1 MKREYTDAEL
11 LADIEAVLSGP
22 DPAEIERD
30 AYFNDPANA
39 KEIAEQQAQMDLI
52 IALYNARK
60 DANLTQKELADRC
73 ELSKGFISQLESN
86 QTSPSLSTLED
97 ILTTLGSSFHE
108 FFSDEQGDDP
118 VCRKED
124 VFVKEDDGVT
134 IHWLIPNAQKKD
146 IEPILVT
153 IQPGAETETDLP
165 HMGEE
170 FGYVL
175 SGAVTLELGGKSYRV
190 RKGDSFSFKP
200 SQQHHLKNTGKT
212 PATVIWVC
220 TPPNF

>member
-1 MKREYTDAEL
+1 MGINIGGKLRSL
-11 LADIEAVLSGP
+11 
-22 DPAEIERD
+22 RQK
-30 AYFNDPANA
+30 N
-39 KEIAEQQAQMDLI
+39 
-52 IALYNARK
+52 
-60 DANLTQKELADRC
+60 NLTQKELADRC

-124 VFVKEDDGVT
+124 VFIKEDDGVT

-153 IQPGAETETDLP
+153 LQPGAKTETDLP

-175 SGAVTLELGGKSYRV
+175 QGSICIHLGNKTYRAKKGESFYFTPDKKHYLTSRHGASL
-190 RKGDSFSFKP
+190 
-200 SQQHHLKNTGKT
+200 
-212 PATVIWVC
+212 IWVS
-220 TPPNF
+220 TPPSF

>member
-1 MKREYTDAEL
+1 MGINIGGKLRSL
-11 LADIEAVLSGP
+11 
-22 DPAEIERD
+22 RQK
-30 AYFNDPANA
+30 N
-39 KEIAEQQAQMDLI
+39 
-52 IALYNARK
+52 
-60 DANLTQKELADRC
+60 NLTQKELADRC

-175 SGAVTLELGGKSYRV
+175 SGAVTLELGLRRIATLSQ
-190 RKGDSFSFKP
+190 SFS
-200 SQQHHLKNTGKT
+200 
-212 PATVIWVC
+212 ATSSTWVEKKIAPPCAQKAFIWVLS
-220 TPPNF
+220 

>member
-1 MKREYTDAEL
+1 MGINIGGKLRSL
-11 LADIEAVLSGP
+11 
-22 DPAEIERD
+22 RQK
-30 AYFNDPANA
+30 N
-39 KEIAEQQAQMDLI
+39 
-52 IALYNARK
+52 
-60 DANLTQKELADRC
+60 NLTQKELADRC

-146 IEPILVT
+146 I
-153 IQPGAETETDLP
+153 DLTVVGP
-165 HMGEE
+165 EAALQAGIVDE
-170 FGYVL
+170 FRSHGLRIFGPTAAMY
-175 SGAVTLELGGKSYRV
+175 SPV
-190 RKGDSFSFKP
+190 R
-200 SQQHHLKNTGKT
+200 
-212 PATVIWVC
+212 
-220 TPPNF
+220 

>member
-1 MKREYTDAEL
+1 MQNRCPRGEECDRRVNIGEKLRNL
-11 LADIEAVLSGP
+11 
-22 DPAEIERD
+22 RQR
-30 AYFNDPANA
+30 N
-39 KEIAEQQAQMDLI
+39 
-52 IALYNARK
+52 
-60 DANLTQKELADRC
+60 NLTQKELADRC

-97 ILTTLGSSFHE
+97 ILTALGSSFHE
-108 FFSDEQGDDP
+108 FFSDEQGDNP

-124 VFVKEDDGVT
+124 VFIKETEGGVT

-153 IQPGAETETDLP
+153 ISPGAQTEPDLP

-170 FGYVL
+170 FGHVL
-175 SGAVTLELGGKSYRV
+175 SGAVTLMLGEKAYRV
-190 RKGDSFSFKP
+190 RKGDSFSYKP
-200 SQQHHLKNTGKT
+200 TTRHYLENTGKT

>member
-1 MKREYTDAEL
+1 MEMNIGEKLRRL
-11 LADIEAVLSGP
+11 
-22 DPAEIERD
+22 RQK
-30 AYFNDPANA
+30 N
-39 KEIAEQQAQMDLI
+39 
-52 IALYNARK
+52 
-60 DANLTQKELADRC
+60 NLTQKELADRC

-108 FFSDEQGDDP
+108 FFSDDQGDNP

-124 VFVKEDDGVT
+124 VFIKENEDGVT

-146 IEPILVT
+146 MEPIMVT
-153 IQPGAETETDLP
+153 LEPGAETAEDLP

-170 FGYVL
+170 FGHVL
-175 SGAVTLELGGKSYRV
+175 AGSVSLVLGEKTYRV
-190 RKGDSFSFKP
+190 RKGDSFSYKP
-200 SQQHHLKNTGKT
+200 SVTHYLKNTGKT

>member
-1 MKREYTDAEL
+1 MGINIGGKLRSL
-11 LADIEAVLSGP
+11 
-22 DPAEIERD
+22 RQK
-30 AYFNDPANA
+30 N
-39 KEIAEQQAQMDLI
+39 
-52 IALYNARK
+52 
-60 DANLTQKELADRC
+60 NLTQKELADRC
-73 ELSKGFISQLESN
+73 ELSKGFISQLESD

-97 ILTTLGSSFHE
+97 ILTTLGSSFSE
-108 FFSDEQGDDP
+108 FFSGEEQDDP

-124 VFVKEDDGVT
+124 VFVKEEPQSGRT

-153 IQPGAETETDLP
+153 LDPGAQTETDLP

-175 SGAVTLELGGKSYRV
+175 SGSITLALGEKRYRV
-190 RKGDSFSFKP
+190 RKGDSFSYKP
-200 SQQHHLKNTGKT
+200 SQRHFLLNPGKT
-212 PATVIWVC
+212 TATVLWVC

>member
-1 MKREYTDAEL
+1 MGINIGGKLRSL
-11 LADIEAVLSGP
+11 
-22 DPAEIERD
+22 RQK
-30 AYFNDPANA
+30 N
-39 KEIAEQQAQMDLI
+39 
-52 IALYNARK
+52 
-60 DANLTQKELADRC
+60 NLTQKELADRC

-124 VFVKEDDGVT
+124 VFIKEDDGVT

-153 IQPGAETETDLP
+153 LQPGAKTETDLP

-175 SGAVTLELGGKSYRV
+175 SGSVRIVIGDRVERARKDESFYFKPTAPHKLVNAGKSSCRV
-190 RKGDSFSFKP
+190 
-200 SQQHHLKNTGKT
+200 L
-212 PATVIWVC
+212 WVS
-220 TPPNF
+220 TPPSF

>member
-1 MKREYTDAEL
+1 MGINIGGKLRSL
-11 LADIEAVLSGP
+11 
-22 DPAEIERD
+22 RQK
-30 AYFNDPANA
+30 N
-39 KEIAEQQAQMDLI
+39 
-52 IALYNARK
+52 
-60 DANLTQKELADRC
+60 NLTQKELADRC
-73 ELSKGFISQLESN
+73 ELFKGFISQLESN
-86 QTSPSLSTLED
+86 HTSPSLSTLED

>member
-1 MKREYTDAEL
+1 MGINIGGKLRSL
-11 LADIEAVLSGP
+11 
-22 DPAEIERD
+22 RQK
-30 AYFNDPANA
+30 N
-39 KEIAEQQAQMDLI
+39 
-52 IALYNARK
+52 
-60 DANLTQKELADRC
+60 NLTQKELADRC

-124 VFVKEDDGVT
+124 VFIKEDGGVT
-134 IHWLIPNAQKKD
+134 IHWLIPNAQKKISSRFWLRFSRRENRNRPAAHGRGIRLCALRRGD
-146 IEPILVT
+146 AGIGR
-153 IQPGAETETDLP
+153 QN
-165 HMGEE
+165 
-170 FGYVL
+170 
-175 SGAVTLELGGKSYRV
+175 YRV

-200 SQQHHLKNTGKT
+200 SQQHDLKNTGKT
-212 PATVIWVC
+212 PATVLWVC

>member
-1 MKREYTDAEL
+1 MNIGEKLRNL
-11 LADIEAVLSGP
+11 
-22 DPAEIERD
+22 RQR
-30 AYFNDPANA
+30 N
-39 KEIAEQQAQMDLI
+39 
-52 IALYNARK
+52 
-60 DANLTQKELADRC
+60 NLTQKELADRC

-97 ILTTLGSSFHE
+97 ILTALGSSFHE
-108 FFSDEQGDDP
+108 FFSDEQGDNP

-124 VFVKEDDGVT
+124 VFIKETEGGVT

-153 IQPGAETETDLP
+153 ISPGAQTEPDLP

-170 FGYVL
+170 FGHVL
-175 SGAVTLELGGKSYRV
+175 SGAVTLMLGEKAYRV
-190 RKGDSFSFKP
+190 RKGDSFSYKP
-200 SQQHHLKNTGKT
+200 TTRPYLENTGKT

>member
-1 MKREYTDAEL
+1 MGINIGGKLRSL
-11 LADIEAVLSGP
+11 
-22 DPAEIERD
+22 RQK
-30 AYFNDPANA
+30 N
-39 KEIAEQQAQMDLI
+39 
-52 IALYNARK
+52 
-60 DANLTQKELADRC
+60 NLTQKELADRC

-108 FFSDEQGDDP
+108 FFPDEQGDDP

-124 VFVKEDDGVT
+124 VFIKEDDGVT

-153 IQPGAETETDLP
+153 LQPGAKTETDLP

-175 SGAVTLELGGKSYRV
+175 SGAVTLELGGKNYRV

-200 SQQHHLKNTGKT
+200 SQQHDLKNTGKT
-212 PATVIWVC
+212 PATVLWVC

>member
-1 MKREYTDAEL
+1 M
-11 LADIEAVLSGP
+11 
-22 DPAEIERD
+22 EINIGEKLRSLRQK
-30 AYFNDPANA
+30 N
-39 KEIAEQQAQMDLI
+39 
-52 IALYNARK
+52 
-60 DANLTQKELADRC
+60 NLTQKELADRC

-108 FFSDEQGDDP
+108 FFSDETGDNP

-124 VFVKEDDGVT
+124 VFVKETDDGVT

-153 IQPGAETETDLP
+153 IEPGARTETDLP

-170 FGYVL
+170 FGHVL
-175 SGAVTLELGGKSYRV
+175 SGAVTLVLGEKRYRV
-190 RKGDSFSFKP
+190 RKGDSFSYKP
-200 SQQHHLKNTGKT
+200 SEQHYLHNTGKT

>member
-1 MKREYTDAEL
+1 MGINIGGKLRSL
-11 LADIEAVLSGP
+11 
-22 DPAEIERD
+22 RQK
-30 AYFNDPANA
+30 N
-39 KEIAEQQAQMDLI
+39 
-52 IALYNARK
+52 
-60 DANLTQKELADRC
+60 NLTQKELADRC

-124 VFVKEDDGVT
+124 VFIKEDDGVT

-153 IQPGAETETDLP
+153 LQPGAKTETDLP

-175 SGAVTLELGGKSYRV
+175 SGSIFLVDGETKTRIRAGSSFCLHPHETHYLMNAGKSHAKV
-190 RKGDSFSFKP
+190 LWIS
-200 SQQHHLKNTGKT
+200 
-212 PATVIWVC
+212 
-220 TPPNF
+220 TPPSF

>member
-1 MKREYTDAEL
+1 MSINIGKKLRSL
-11 LADIEAVLSGP
+11 
-22 DPAEIERD
+22 RQK
-30 AYFNDPANA
+30 N
-39 KEIAEQQAQMDLI
+39 
-52 IALYNARK
+52 
-60 DANLTQKELADRC
+60 NLTQKELADRC

-108 FFSDEQGDDP
+108 FFSDEEGDNP

-124 VFVKEDDGVT
+124 VFVKETDYGVT

-146 IEPILVT
+146 IEPIMVILE
-153 IQPGAETETDLP
+153 PGSKTEADLP

-175 SGAVTLELGGKSYRV
+175 SGAVTLMLGEKAYRV
-190 RKGDSFSFKP
+190 RKGDSFSYKP
-200 SQQHHLKNTGKT
+200 SHQHYLHNTGKT
-212 PATVIWVC
+212 PATVLWVC

>member
-1 MKREYTDAEL
+1 M
-11 LADIEAVLSGP
+11 
-22 DPAEIERD
+22 EINIGEKLRSLRQK
-30 AYFNDPANA
+30 N
-39 KEIAEQQAQMDLI
+39 
-52 IALYNARK
+52 
-60 DANLTQKELADRC
+60 NLTQKELADRC

-108 FFSDEQGDDP
+108 FFSDEQSDNP

-124 VFVKEDDGVT
+124 VFVKESDDGVT

-146 IEPILVT
+146 IEPIMVT
-153 IQPGAETETDLP
+153 LEPGAKTETDLP

-170 FGYVL
+170 FGHVL
-175 SGAVTLELGGKSYRV
+175 LGSVTLVIGEKSYRV
-190 RKGDSFSFKP
+190 RKGDSFSYKP
-200 SQQHHLKNTGKT
+200 SAQHYLHNRGKT
-212 PATVIWVC
+212 QAQVLWVC

>member
-1 MKREYTDAEL
+1 MGINIGGKLRSL
-11 LADIEAVLSGP
+11 
-22 DPAEIERD
+22 RQK
-30 AYFNDPANA
+30 N
-39 KEIAEQQAQMDLI
+39 
-52 IALYNARK
+52 
-60 DANLTQKELADRC
+60 NLTQKELADRC

-124 VFVKEDDGVT
+124 VFIKEDDGVT

-190 RKGDSFSFKP
+190 RKGDSVLLVHSTHARPVGTQVKLTVAP
-200 SQQHHLKNTGKT
+200 EDIQVMRKSDYSPDILKRH
-212 PATVIWVC
+212 AARV
-220 TPPNF
+220 